1 MKKLLVFAL
10 AILAMVGR
18 VRADEGMWLPMFVER
33 LNYVDMQK
41 MGLQL
46 TPEELYSINHSSLK
60 DAIVG
65 LGSTPKPTG
74 FFCTG
79 EIVSEKGL
87 LFTNHHCG
95 YSAIQKLSSVEHDYL
110 KDGFWAKNYSEEL
123 PAPDMTASFLIRM
136 EDVTEEVLGVV
147 ADTMDWQARGKAI
160 DAKIKELQEA
170 ASEDGKYNPVIKGFF
185 EGNEYYMFVYQV
197 YTDVRLVG
205 VANSS
210 IGKFGGDTDNWM
222 WPRHTGDFS
231 IFRVYADK
239 DGNPAAYSKDN
250 VPLTPKHHLPIS
262 LDGVKQDDFTMIWG
276 FPGSTE
282 RYMSSYGID
291 YNVDTF
297 YPIIIDVFGKQLEVM
312 DEFMQKD
319 DAINLMYADN
329 HAGLANTWKNFI
341 GQCTML
347 RKNKV
352 SEAKV
357 ALENDFT
364 NWVNGKADRK
374 AEYGEALPNLQKAYQ
389 DLGTVA
395 KQLFYPSLTIQ
406 VGPIGRAAVFA
417 GYYMAATS
425 KDKEML
431 EAATMELQGMDVD
444 GFFAE
449 TDPQVEHKTFAEM
462 LKLYRNAFD
471 ANELPEFYTTI
482 IDKKFKGDI
491 DAFADYVYENS
502 FFATPESIKA
512 FIAKPNAKKM
522 AKDYAFQISQQLME
536 ARMQAAP
543 AYLKAQTVVSEND
556 HVFVKGLREYYAE
569 TQPGKSLYPDANS
582 TMRMSYGSV
591 KDYMPADAVHYDYVC
606 TANGILEKYVPGD
619 YEFDAPKRLIELIEK
634 KDFGPYADENGDL
647 IVCFLSTNDIT
658 GGNSGSPIM
667 NGKGELIGL
676 AFDGNWEAMSGDVN
690 FEPRLQRTINV
701 DARYV
706 LFVIDKYAGATN
718 LINELDIR
726 KSEPQPMREETEN

>member
-1 MKKLLVFAL
+1 MKKVLGIIAM
-10 AILAMVGR
+10 AIMVSVGR
-18 VRADEGMWLPMFVER
+18 VYADEGMWLPMFVER

-65 LGSTPKPTG
+65 LGSDAMPRG

-79 EIVSEKGL
+79 EIVSEHGL

-95 YSAIQKLSSVEHDYL
+95 YGAIQKLSSDQHDYL
-110 KDGFWAKNYSEEL
+110 RDGFWAKNYGEEL
-123 PAPDMTASFLIRM
+123 PAPEMTASFLIRM
-136 EDVTEEVLGVV
+136 EDVTKVILAEVKEG
-147 ADTMDWQARGKAI
+147 MDYQDQQAAI
-160 DAKIKELQEA
+160 RKKIKELETA

-197 YTDVRLVG
+197 FPDVRLVG

-262 LDGVKQDDFTMIWG
+262 LDGIQKDDFTMIWG

-297 YPIIIDVFGKQLEVM
+297 YPAIIDVFGTQLAAMEEYMKV
-312 DEFMQKD
+312 D
-319 DAINLMYADN
+319 DHINLMYADN

-341 GQCTML
+341 GQCKML

-352 SEAKV
+352 SESKV
-357 ALENDFT
+357 ALEKDFT
-364 NWVNGKADRK
+364 NWVNKNNK
-374 AEYGEALPNLQKAYQ
+374 TEYKDALPNLKKAYK
-389 DLGTVA
+389 DMGEVA
-395 KQLFYPSLTIQ
+395 KYIYYPNFVANAGVAGI
-406 VGPIGRAAVFA
+406 AAQF
-417 GYYMAATS
+417 GSYYEAYAS
-425 KDKEML
+425 KDKEAEQMAL
-431 EAATMELQGMDVD
+431 TLLQQMDVD
-444 GFFAE
+444 ALFAE
-449 TDPQVEHKTFAEM
+449 TDQRVEKKTFADM
-462 LKLYRNAFD
+462 LKCFKAAFK
-471 ANELPEFYTTI
+471 AEELPEIYSI
-482 IDKKFKGDI
+482 IDKKFKGNI
-491 DAFADYVYENS
+491 DAFTEYVYEKS
-502 FFATPESIKA
+502 IFATPANIKA
-512 FIAKPNAKKM
+512 FLANPKPKLI
-522 AKDYAFQISQQLME
+522 AKDYAYIMNTSMMEVLM
-536 ARMQAAP
+536 QGIP
-543 AYLKAQTVVSEND
+543 AYQTAQRAIAEND
-556 HVFVKGLREYYAE
+556 HVFVKGLREYYAA

-591 KDYMPADAVHYDYVC
+591 QDYMPADAVHYDYVC

-619 YEFDAPKRLIELIEK
+619 YEFDAPKRLIDLIEK
-634 KDFGPYADENGDL
+634 KDFGAYADNNGEL

-690 FEPRLQRTINV
+690 FEPKLQRTINV
-701 DARYV
+701 DVRYV
-706 LFVIDKYAGATN
+706 LFIIDKYAGATN
-718 LINELDIR
+718 LIDELDIR
-726 KSEPQPMREETEN
+726 KSEPKPIRVEEEQI